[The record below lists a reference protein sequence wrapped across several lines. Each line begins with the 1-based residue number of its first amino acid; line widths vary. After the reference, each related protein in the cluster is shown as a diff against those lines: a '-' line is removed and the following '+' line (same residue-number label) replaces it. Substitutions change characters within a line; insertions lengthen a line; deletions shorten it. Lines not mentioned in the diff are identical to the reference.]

1 MKKLLYI
8 SLLTISAAVVSCKK
22 EDQTEE
28 EYEPAAVP
36 TFTIDTPIENQSF
49 AYGDTIKIT
58 GTITSETDMHGY
70 NVRLID
76 LSTNMNLVDKVYHEH
91 GNSFTFS
98 ESKKITVSDTTQM
111 TIIIDAAIDHE
122 GNIATKSR
130 SITCYPQ

>member
-1 MKKLLYI
+1 M
-8 SLLTISAAVVSCKK
+8 SATVVSCKK
-22 EDQTEE
+22 DQAEE
-28 EYEPAAVP
+28 EHEPAAVP

-58 GTITSETDMHGY
+58 GMITSETDMHGY

-76 LSTNMNLVDKVYHEH
+76 LSTNMNLIDKVYHEH

-98 ESKKITVSDTTQM
+98 ESKKNTVSDTTQM
-111 TIIIDAAIDHE
+111 TIIIDAAIDHD